1 MKLNSRKK
9 LVFSIIFSIAIIS
22 IIIIL
27 GFSLG
32 EDQLM
37 TNSRKKSM
45 SPNSE
50 HIFGTDWL
58 GRDMFTRTIKGLRFS
73 MLVGFS
79 GALIGAIFAI
89 TLGVMAATCGKKIDS
104 IILWLID
111 MFIGMPHMIFMIL
124 ISFAVG
130 KGAKGVV
137 VAVALTHWPTLA
149 RLVRN
154 EVNNIK
160 NLDYIKISKNFGK
173 SKMYIV
179 RNHILPAIIPQV
191 MIGFLLLFPH
201 AILHEASMT
210 FLGFGLSA
218 QTPSIGVILSEA
230 VKHISIGDWW
240 LAVYPGLLLIILVK
254 SFDNIGESLST
265 LLTPQTSH
273 I

>member
-9 LVFSIIFSIAIIS
+9 LVFSIILSILIIS

-32 EDQLM
+32 EDKLM
-37 TNSRKKSM
+37 TNSRKKSL

-89 TLGVMAATCGKKIDS
+89 TLGVIAATCGRKIDS

-130 KGAKGVV
+130 KGAKGVI

-160 NLDYIKISKNFGK
+160 NLDYIKISQNFGK
-173 SKMYIV
+173 SKMSIV

-240 LAVYPGLLLIILVK
+240 LAVYPGLLLVILVK